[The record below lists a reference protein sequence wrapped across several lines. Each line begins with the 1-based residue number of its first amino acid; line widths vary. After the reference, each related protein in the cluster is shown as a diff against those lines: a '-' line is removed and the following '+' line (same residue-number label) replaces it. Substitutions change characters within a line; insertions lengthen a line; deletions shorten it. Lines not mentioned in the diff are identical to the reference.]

1 MVLAAAAA
9 GAQSID
15 GLPDSRFLEQRE
27 TFTPA
32 SGAPIE
38 LRFLIAREAGG
49 QTTRVV
55 DATRA
60 TLAMLSEWFGP
71 LPAPSLTVAGVPWPG
86 SVTVARPGIVTAPL
100 RWLAPVRD
108 QSMERALIAA
118 IVRQYWPAAG
128 APAPFEEALIVYTG
142 TRAIH
147 HLLEG
152 SNFETP
158 RFFGGIVPFPLRSVL
173 LSPPVGDPRPRVRD
187 FDELALPADRADEV
201 QRGVRALQTLERYAG
216 WPALLEALS
225 RMRESGRRDAEGFA
239 AALSQVRGTD
249 LRSLVAECLRAD
261 VVFDYSLD
269 SLQSAAGAAG
279 LIETTVTISRRGSG
293 RFAIGEDAGDRD
305 STMPLLVRFAD
316 GKEAR
321 DYFDGAAPS
330 STFVY
335 SAATAAIAAAVDPD
349 AMLLL
354 DVDRDN
360 NAIVPDV
367 PASRLGIRLALN
379 WMAWLQNAMLE
390 LHGAVMRSAVSPI
403 RALLQGLAD
412 VLKAPL
418 MVIAIALATLVIA
431 LPFAATLA
439 VDLQTVAVGPAACV
453 AGGDRDRS

>member
-27 TFTPA
+27 TFPPA

-55 DATRA
+55 NATRA

-71 LPAPSLTVAGVPWPG
+71 LPTPSLTVAGVPWPSG
-86 SVTVARPGIVTAPL
+86 VTVARPGIVTAPL
-100 RWLAPVRD
+100 RWLAPLRD
-108 QSMERALIAA
+108 QSMERALIVA
-118 IVRQYWPAAG
+118 IVSQYWPAG
-128 APAPFEEALIVYTG
+128 DAPAPFEQALIAYTG

-187 FDELALPADRADEV
+187 FDELALPDDRAV

-225 RMRESGRRDAEGFA
+225 RMRESGRRDAEAFA

-249 LRSLVAECLRAD
+249 LRPLVAECLRAEA
-261 VVFDYSLD
+261 VFDYSLD
-269 SLQSAAGAAG
+269 SLHSAAGAAG
-279 LIETTVTISRRGSG
+279 LIETTVTIRRRGSG
-293 RFAIGEDAGDRD
+293 RFAIGEDAGHRD

-316 GKEAR
+316 GSEAR

-330 STFVY
+330 STLVY
-335 SAATAAIAAAVDPD
+335 STTTAAIAAAVDPD

-360 NAIVPDV
+360 NAMVPDAR
-367 PASRLGIRLALN
+367 ASRLGIRLALN
-379 WMAWLQNAMLE
+379 WMAWLQNAML
-390 LHGAVMRSAVSPI
+390 SYT
-403 RALLQGLAD
+403 ALL
-412 VLKAPL
+412 
-418 MVIAIALATLVIA
+418 
-431 LPFAATLA
+431 
-439 VDLQTVAVGPAACV
+439 
-453 AGGDRDRS
+453 